1 MYDTIITK
9 NAKIMKQNQIKS
21 NFNHIFGQT
30 FKRLHIF
37 SITKKII
44 LLIIFSYIAIGVL
57 FYQYTQKVSF
67 PTLLVHQE
75 QQMDSI
81 ALFIKAEIEHIPE
94 LNSDNLNY
102 VKRKMLENSHI
113 FKLII
118 HTRSVSVGTS
128 LNIQENMTLEFHNKQ
143 PLLAKRY
150 AFEDGYF
157 VIYYKA
163 DQYVH
168 EVGEI
173 IDTAL
178 VTFLLMTLTLA
189 VIAVVLKLTLLPFTQ
204 LAFVMKNINYNS
216 PASYTLPYVSSKDE
230 RGDLISAFKTLS
242 FKQQEFANKL
252 NDLNSSLENKILEKT
267 MQLQAFNTTL
277 SKKIEQEV
285 AQNRQKDK
293 ILSEQSRFAA
303 LGEMIGNIAHQ
314 WRQPLSAITT
324 ATGNAK
330 IENMLGVTT
339 KDSLDD
345 TFNRIDEYTHYLSST
360 IDDFRNYFKQD
371 KKKKAYH
378 VDEIISSALSISR
391 GSLNDIRIIEE
402 HMPFKVKLIGYPS
415 ELMQVIINIF
425 NNAKEALEAKDP
437 IKKHILVSTSKTSTH
452 ILIKIYDNAGGVDKA
467 TLPSIFDPYFTTKHK
482 AQGTGIGLYMS
493 KEMIEK
499 HMKGT
504 LSASN
509 RSFEV
514 DGTEYVGACFTI
526 ALPYT

>member
-1 MYDTIITK
+1 
-9 NAKIMKQNQIKS
+9 MKLNQTNTNIS
-21 NFNHIFGQT
+21 HIFGQT
-30 FKRLHIF
+30 FKRLRIF

-44 LLIIFSYIAIGVL
+44 LLVIASYLAIGVL

-67 PTLLVHQE
+67 PTLLAHQE
-75 QQMDSI
+75 QQMNSI
-81 ALFIKAEIEHIPE
+81 ALFIHAELKHIPE
-94 LNSDNLNY
+94 LNSDRLNY
-102 VKRKMLENSHI
+102 IKRKMLENSHI
-113 FKLII
+113 DELVIYTRTVTIGKLLAVKEDMNL
-118 HTRSVSVGTS
+118 HF
-128 LNIQENMTLEFHNKQ
+128 LNKQ

-150 AFEDGYF
+150 TFEDGYF

-163 DQYVH
+163 DQYVQ
-168 EVGEI
+168 EVSEI
-173 IDTAL
+173 LDTAFI
-178 VTFLLMTLTLA
+178 TFLLMALTLG
-189 VIAVVLKLTLLPFTQ
+189 VIAIVLKLTLLPFTQ
-204 LAFVMKNINYNS
+204 LAFVMKNITYDS
-216 PASYTLPYVSSKDE
+216 PTQYTLPRVASKDE
-230 RGDLISAFKTLS
+230 RYDLISAFKTLS
-242 FKQQEFANKL
+242 FKQQEYANKL

-277 SKKIEQEV
+277 SKKIDQEV

-378 VDEIISSALSISR
+378 VDEIISTALSISK

-402 HMPFKVKLIGYPS
+402 NMPFKVKLIGYPS

-425 NNAKEALEAKDP
+425 NNAKDALEAKDP
-437 IKKHILVSTSKTSTH
+437 VKKHLLVSTTKTSTH
-452 ILIKIYDNAGGVDKA
+452 ILIKIYDNAGGIDKA

-504 LSASN
+504 LNASN
-509 RSFEV
+509 RSFVV
-514 DGTEYVGACFTI
+514 DGTEYIGACFTI